1 MCAKRCARRM
11 DIKMAEVSQTLPQ
24 FEPKPLAQRAREGL
38 RYYLPTVLIA
48 FGVLLIWELA
58 VRLLNI
64 QQFLLPRPSAIL
76 EEYISQINLALSG
89 QGSILVQAAGA
100 TLWEALGGFAL
111 GCGGGILVALVTA
124 RWTVVSQAMMPFA
137 IAANSVPIIAFAP
150 ITNNWFGLTNPLS
163 KMAIVAIIVF
173 FPTMI
178 NTVRGLTMVEPR
190 QLELMQSYA
199 ASPWRILRSLRIP
212 NALPFIFSA
221 LRVASALATIGAV
234 VAEFFGGPRAT
245 LGVFITQEAA
255 GFNFARAW
263 TGIIMASL
271 IGISFYLVVL
281 LVERWV
287 MPWHVSFR
295 ES

>member
-1 MCAKRCARRM
+1 
-11 DIKMAEVSQTLPQ
+11 MAEASLAPI
-24 FEPKPLAQRAREGL
+24 FESKPFSARLRENV
-38 RYYLPTVLIA
+38 RYYLPTILIA
-48 FGVLLIWELA
+48 VSVLVIWELA
-58 VRLLNI
+58 VRLLNV

-76 EEYISQINLALSG
+76 EELRGEFNLFTTTG
-89 QGSILVQAAGA
+89 EGSILFQAAGA
-100 TLWEALGGFAL
+100 TLWEAVGGFFI
-111 GCGGGILVALVTA
+111 GCGAGVLIALVTA
-124 RWTVVSQAMMPFA
+124 RWTVISEAMMPFA
-137 IAANSVPIIAFAP
+137 IAANSVPIIAFSP
-150 ITNNWFGLTNPLS
+150 ITNNWFGLTNPAS

-178 NTVRGLTMVEPR
+178 NTVRGLTLVEPR

-199 ASPWRILRSLRIP
+199 ASPWKILRALRIP
-212 NALPFIFSA
+212 NAFPYMFSA
-221 LRVASALATIGAV
+221 FRVASALSTIGAV

-295 ES
+295 ETS